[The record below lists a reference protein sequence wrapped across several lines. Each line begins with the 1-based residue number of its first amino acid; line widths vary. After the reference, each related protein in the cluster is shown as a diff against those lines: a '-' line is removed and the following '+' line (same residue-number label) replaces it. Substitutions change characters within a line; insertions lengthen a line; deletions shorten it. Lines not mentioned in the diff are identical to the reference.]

1 MKNRGNTEDVK
12 LKTPSS
18 VSTGLDVMISPGVS
32 AKRLSLGVTSGPQQS
47 ESGVVMSTVGSDMH
61 GQVPD
66 SRFGNVSSGDG
77 GRLGLGGGQVK
88 KKKKAKRSAAELN
101 SEKPDTPDKKM
112 KKLKKTEGER
122 TAVHLETPSSGSGG
136 LSKPAGKPMQISAA
150 LTERK
155 DAEATDSLSQ
165 PVDLVPSGAVEGR
178 EDELPELLADL
189 LGLALDPFHGV
200 ERNRPAVV
208 RQFFLKFRSVV
219 YLKSSSASPPA
230 ESEPSEARAIRSPP
244 PADHDRTLTESGKS
258 VRPLKPSKFSAR
270 HDDPTKGGRKRVPSE
285 RQEEI
290 AAKRA
295 KKITEVKSLAA
306 EKKALLKNP
315 EMQQVDGKAKVA
327 ALQQSPSRPTK
338 IRTEQHVKKA
348 DRPPR
353 VEEPTYLVMKFQS
366 GSSLPSLMEL
376 KARFARFGPLD
387 TSLSRV
393 FYKTNTCR
401 VAFLYKQ
408 DAHVAYRYAVG
419 SKSVFSNVKFMLKP
433 VAEPQQP
440 SSVKADDHIEPASNR
455 DSSTAEPRPPLSAA
469 PLLPSQPVQQL
480 KSCLKKPSGNDEPG
494 GPNNGSGSVKATRV
508 RFNMGEDKVGASSN
522 RPGVQVQLQMS
533 DSRNA
538 NLSSESG
545 PSSSS
550 SPSSVA
556 IDTVSNNQRFI
567 SSRPL
572 QPPLIPTPPPQFLRP
587 PTINLPDQHHV
598 ELPPRNNPNYN
609 VTAPPIQAP
618 LPPPPP
624 LPPLGVDISQQMI
637 SLLTRCHEL
646 VTNVKSILGYVPYHS
661 L

>member
-1 MKNRGNTEDVK
+1 MIG
-12 LKTPSS
+12 SG
-18 VSTGLDVMISPGVS
+18 VSTKKV
-32 AKRLSLGVTSGPQQS
+32 SLGATSGPQQS
-47 ESGVVMSTVGSDMH
+47 ESGIVTSAVGSDMH

-66 SRFGNVSSGDG
+66 SRVVNASSGDG
-77 GRLGLGGGQVK
+77 GHLGMGGGLVK
-88 KKKKAKRSAAELN
+88 KKKKAKRSAAELD
-101 SEKPDTPDKKM
+101 SEKPHTPEKKM

-122 TAVHLETPSSGSGG
+122 SAVHLETPPSGSGG

-155 DAEATDSLSQ
+155 DAEATESLSQ
-165 PVDLVPSGAVEGR
+165 QVGVVPSGAVEGK
-178 EDELPELLADL
+178 EDEVPELLADL

-200 ERNRPAVV
+200 ERSRPAIV
-208 RQFFLKFRSVV
+208 RQFFLKFRSLV
-219 YLKSSSASPPA
+219 YLKSSSASSPT

-244 PADHDRTLTESGKS
+244 PADHDRTPTESGKG
-258 VRPLKPSKFSAR
+258 VRPSKLSKLSGR

-315 EMQQVDGKAKVA
+315 DMQQIDGKAKVA
-327 ALQQSPSRPTK
+327 AVQQSPSRPAK
-338 IRTEQHVKKA
+338 IKTDQHLKKA

-393 FYKTNTCR
+393 FYKTSTCR

-419 SKSVFSNVKFMLKP
+419 SKSVFSNVKFLLKP

-440 SSVKADDHIEPASNR
+440 SSVKAEDAHGEPVSSR
-455 DSSTAEPRPPLSAA
+455 DSSTVEPRPPLSAT
-469 PLLPSQPVQQL
+469 PLLPLQSMQQL
-480 KSCLKKPSGNDEPG
+480 KSCLKKPSGNDEPI

-508 RFNMGEDKVGASSN
+508 RFNMGEDKVSANSN

-550 SPSSVA
+550 SPSSSVA
-556 IDTVSNNQRFI
+556 MDTVSNNQRFI
-567 SSRPL
+567 SSRTL
-572 QPPLIPTPPPQFLRP
+572 QPPLLPTPPPQFLRP
-587 PTINLPDQHHV
+587 PTINHPRQHHV

-618 LPPPPP
+618 LPPP
-624 LPPLGVDISQQMI
+624 GIDISQQMI
-637 SLLTRCHEL
+637 SLLTRCHEV
-646 VTNVKSILGYVPYHS
+646 VTNVQSILGYVPYHS